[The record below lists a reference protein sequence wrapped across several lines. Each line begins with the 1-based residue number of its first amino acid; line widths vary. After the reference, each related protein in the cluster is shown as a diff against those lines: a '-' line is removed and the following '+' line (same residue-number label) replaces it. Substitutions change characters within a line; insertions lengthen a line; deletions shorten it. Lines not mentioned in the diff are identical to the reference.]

1 MDRTLQPPFLKS
13 LDFNLPV
20 PERTQIT
27 DFCEIV
33 YFPSDLS
40 EAIKIEFIFKAGQ
53 YFEPNPGVAH
63 FCTQLLSKGVPGKD
77 ANEIANQLDYYG
89 THLNLSTGPD
99 FSSIT
104 LFALKKNIKHL
115 LPLLFSI
122 VRQPLFPE
130 TELIKFKQIF
140 SENLKVNLEKNA
152 YIAHNQISKMIFG
165 NHPYGNS
172 ISSEDVNQIEASLLN
187 SFFKSHFHPYKVF
200 IVGALEKKDFEF
212 LQESVP
218 NSIPPSNSRRIA
230 VTPQKASQEII
241 VGPNQVQA
249 SIKLGTQTI
258 SRTHQDAVHLK
269 LINHLLGGF
278 FGSRLMKNI
287 REEKGLSY
295 GIHSSIHNMLA
306 SSSLVISAE
315 VNAENAEMAL
325 SEIKKELTL
334 IQNTTETELAI
345 AKNHLIGSIQNDITS
360 IFSASDRIKSLI
372 LSDLPKEYY
381 QNLLQQLASITSE
394 DIKSTAALY
403 FNPESFSYVM
413 VK

>member
-13 LDFNLPV
+13 LDFILPI
-20 PERTQIT
+20 PERTLIT

-40 EAIKIEFIFKAGQ
+40 EAIKIEFIFEAGQ
-53 YFEPNPGVAH
+53 YFAPNPAIAH

-77 ANEIANQLDYYG
+77 ANEIASQIDYYG
-89 THLNLSTGPD
+89 AHLNLSTGAD
-99 FSSIT
+99 FSTIT

-122 VRQPLFPE
+122 VREPTFPE
-130 TELIKFKQIF
+130 TELIKFRQIF

-152 YIAHNQISKMIFG
+152 FIAHNQIGKIIFG

-172 ISSEDVNQIEASLLN
+172 ISSEDVNQIDISLLN
-187 SFFKSHFHPYKVF
+187 SFFKSHFHPYKIF
-200 IVGALEKKDFEF
+200 IVGTLEKEDFKF
-212 LQESVP
+212 LLTNVP
-218 NSIPPSNSRRIA
+218 NSIPQSKRQIS
-230 VTPQKASQEII
+230 VTPQKASQETI
-241 VGPNQVQA
+241 VGPNKIQA

-295 GIHSSIHNMLA
+295 GIHSSIHNMLGA
-306 SSSLVISAE
+306 SSLVISAE
-315 VNAENAEMAL
+315 VNSENAEIAL

-334 IQNTTETELAI
+334 IQNISETELAV
-345 AKNHLIGSIQNDITS
+345 AMNHLIGSIQNDITS
-360 IFSASDRIKSLI
+360 IFSASDRIKTLI
-372 LSDLPKEYY
+372 LSNLPKEYY
-381 QNLLQQLASITSE
+381 QNLFQQLASTTSE
-394 DIKSTAALY
+394 DIKSASALY
-403 FNPESFSYVM
+403 FNPENFSYVM